1 MRRRVCDSIQGLPAT
16 ALFFIVLGEKSY
28 AVMRE
33 NNQGN
38 QMKKR
43 ELIYEK
49 VGRAGICFL
58 MGLMLVMTGYLSAR
72 EVAGLVMGRNV
83 KEIRRVC
90 VVIDAGHG
98 GVDPG
103 KVGID
108 GSLEKDINLEIARK
122 LKAMLE
128 TDGIEVVMTREG
140 DGGLYEEKTSNKKA
154 QDMARR
160 VELIEKV
167 RPVLVVSIHQNSY
180 PEEYVKGAQVFYY
193 SKSDESKKLAEII
206 QKSLRERID
215 AENKREA
222 KPNGEYYLLK
232 KTPVPT
238 VIVECGFLTNVKE
251 ATLLA
256 QEDYQE
262 RIAWSIHM
270 GIMQA
275 LRLALGDEG
284 A

>member
-1 MRRRVCDSIQGLPAT
+1 
-16 ALFFIVLGEKSY
+16 
-28 AVMRE
+28 
-33 NNQGN
+33 
-38 QMKKR
+38 MKKR

-49 VGRAGICFL
+49 VGKAGICFV
-58 MGLMLVMTGYLSAR
+58 MGLMLAVTGYLSVR
-72 EVAGLVMGRNV
+72 ETAGLVMGRNV
-83 KEIRRVC
+83 EEIRRVC

-98 GVDPG
+98 GMDPG
-103 KVGID
+103 KVGVD
-108 GSLEKDINLEIARK
+108 GSLEKDINLAIARK

-128 TDGIEVVMTREG
+128 MEGIEVVMTREG
-140 DGGLYEEKTSNKKA
+140 DEGLYEEKTSNKKV

-167 RPVLVVSIHQNSY
+167 KPSLVVSIHQNSY

-193 SKSDESKKLAEII
+193 SKSNASKKLAQII

-232 KTPVPT
+232 KTSAPT
-238 VIVECGFLTNVKE
+238 VIVECGFLSNVKE

-275 LRLALGDEG
+275 LRLAPGDEG

>member
-1 MRRRVCDSIQGLPAT
+1 
-16 ALFFIVLGEKSY
+16 
-28 AVMRE
+28 
-33 NNQGN
+33 
-38 QMKKR
+38 
-43 ELIYEK
+43 
-49 VGRAGICFL
+49 
-58 MGLMLVMTGYLSAR
+58 
-72 EVAGLVMGRNV
+72 
-83 KEIRRVC
+83 
-90 VVIDAGHG
+90 
-98 GVDPG
+98 
-103 KVGID
+103 
-108 GSLEKDINLEIARK
+108 
-122 LKAMLE
+122 
-128 TDGIEVVMTREG
+128 MTREG
-140 DGGLYEEKTSNKKA
+140 DAGLHDAGAASKKA
-154 QDMARR
+154 QDMRRR
-160 VELIEKV
+160 VARIDETN
-167 RPVLVVSIHQNSY
+167 PDFVVSIHQNSY

-275 LRLALGDEG
+275 LRLARGDEG